1 MLFACRDAQE
11 LVTEEQEGAL
21 SGWVRARYRF
31 HMAICPHCKACKR
44 QMDATMVLA
53 KQIPVEPVPETT
65 EERALAA
72 FRARSA
78 GRKV

>member
-1 MLFACRDAQE
+1 MFACRDAHE
-11 LVTEEQEGAL
+11 LMTEEQEGAL

-31 HMAICPHCKACKR
+31 HVAICPHCKAYRR
-44 QMDATMVLA
+44 QMDATIDLA
-53 KQIPVEPVPETT
+53 KEIPAEPVPETT

-72 FRARSA
+72 FRARGT